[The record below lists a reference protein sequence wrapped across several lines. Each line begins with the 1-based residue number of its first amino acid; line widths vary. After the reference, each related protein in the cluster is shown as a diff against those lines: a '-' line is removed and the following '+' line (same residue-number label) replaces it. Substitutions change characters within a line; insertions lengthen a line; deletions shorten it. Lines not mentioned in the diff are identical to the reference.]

1 LRVDLHAHSRH
12 SGGGHFDIA
21 GPPTGYASVEA
32 IYRAAKRRGMDLVTL
47 TDLDTIAGC
56 LEFLDR
62 RPDVSDFFISEEVTA
77 MEPQSGSRL
86 NVLVY
91 DITEEEHEEIRRLRA
106 DVAELMSY
114 LNARE
119 IPSAM
124 GLASIDA
131 GADRWVDGEPWTVL
145 QMFERYELRHGL
157 RGWSRGER
165 LMRLLGEAAPWRS
178 FGAIGGSGSYGP
190 AGVGR
195 TFTSSP
201 ARTRTEFLVD
211 LRAKR
216 TWAAGSA
223 GSEWKG
229 AGEQMRLI
237 GHGYLALL
245 APGPAS
251 GNCSNGRRLGRAL
264 AALPVHLSG
273 LSLCGHGLRAARASA
288 RLRRARRHLDRIT
301 VERFQQKARSYGRA
315 TAVAGDVESA
325 HG

>member
-47 TDLDTIAGC
+47 TDLDTIVGC

-91 DITEEEHEEIRRLRA
+91 DITEAEHEEIRRLRA

-131 GADRWVDGEPWTVL
+131 GADRWVDGVVGSMGSPGR
-145 QMFERYELRHGL
+145 F
-157 RGWSRGER
+157 SRCSS
-165 LMRLLGEAAPWRS
+165 A
-178 FGAIGGSGSYGP
+178 
-190 AGVGR
+190 
-195 TFTSSP
+195 TS
-201 ARTRTEFLVD
+201 
-211 LRAKR
+211 
-216 TWAAGSA
+216 
-223 GSEWKG
+223 
-229 AGEQMRLI
+229 
-237 GHGYLALL
+237 
-245 APGPAS
+245 
-251 GNCSNGRRLGRAL
+251 
-264 AALPVHLSG
+264 
-273 LSLCGHGLRAARASA
+273 
-288 RLRRARRHLDRIT
+288 
-301 VERFQQKARSYGRA
+301 
-315 TAVAGDVESA
+315 
-325 HG
+325 